1 MLLPAQESGG
11 SKCHF
16 RGSRF
21 SVKWITSGL
30 PPPKRTL
37 GELVDGHYDVIMS
50 SCLSCVR
57 LLSTLVSKRLSFAK
71 IPPGLNPFA
80 ISAFPN
86 QKIRTRLKGD
96 HSVTMLHG
104 LKVLPHAVFADHTTS
119 SEKQSS
125 KIVSQGAPLSLHLV
139 TRGGYCGDETLEY
152 SVCTSMLFQRLNSGS
167 G

>member
-1 MLLPAQESGG
+1 M
-11 SKCHF
+11 
-16 RGSRF
+16 
-21 SVKWITSGL
+21 SVPTAPSN
-30 PPPKRTL
+30 
-37 GELVDGHYDVIMS
+37 
-50 SCLSCVR
+50 
-57 LLSTLVSKRLSFAK
+57 LSFAK

-104 LKVLPHAVFADHTTS
+104 LKILPHAVFADHTTS

-139 TRGGYCGDETLEY
+139 T
-152 SVCTSMLFQRLNSGS
+152 SVHGLVVFRSGATA
-167 G
+167 GTKL